1 VIEHL
6 NRYEAYPRATRARRH
21 IARARPRPRERPRAI
36 IYTPTQARFH
46 RPNLSVAPPEPSHR
60 ASYRG
65 VVMLTRSVARAT
77 SASVTTASPRARRR
91 ADATR
96 AHKICRDV
104 CARARRRG
112 SSSTFDKSSSVRV
125 SWDEEEP
132 ARGVLYEFDAEPEA
146 HELEPELA
154 TVEETAGTPVE
165 TPSAEP
171 RAEPTPAATPT
182 PTFDGPSV
190 AQYGDAQ
197 FDAMTRAAFES
208 GEAFVADAEEARVLW
223 DDGWDFLD
231 VRCEPEVEFFGAVPN
246 PPPGTVGGHNEVV
259 VVSGPEK
266 VRSVPLVTSSSY
278 RFSSEANAKVFNDP
292 VVDAEWLDKVKKE
305 FPDAASAK
313 IVVVCSDGRQRA
325 VAALEMLESA
335 GYEKLVLLKGGFNLY
350 NRGWDGKLKRRIP
363 HGEFMSDYRKP
374 GDVQQFSR
382 GDRAGNANDAIEFG
396 PWVDTFD
403 WSPALAAAGLGS
415 A

>member
-1 VIEHL
+1 
-6 NRYEAYPRATRARRH
+6 
-21 IARARPRPRERPRAI
+21 
-36 IYTPTQARFH
+36 
-46 RPNLSVAPPEPSHR
+46 
-60 ASYRG
+60 
-65 VVMLTRSVARAT
+65 MLTRT
-77 SASVTTASPRARRR
+77 TSVTTASTRARRR
-91 ADATR
+91 VSSTR
-96 AHKICRDV
+96 AHKNYRDV

-132 ARGVLYEFDAEPEA
+132 QRGVLYEFDAEPEA
-146 HELEPELA
+146 HELEPERA
-154 TVEETAGTPVE
+154 VVEETVEETVETPVE
-165 TPSAEP
+165 RPSAEP
-171 RAEPTPAATPT
+171 KAEPTPAAPTP
-182 PTFDGPSV
+182 PTFDGPSLP
-190 AQYGDAQ
+190 QYGDAR
-197 FDAMTRAAFES
+197 FDAVTRAAFES
-208 GEAFVADAEEARVLW
+208 GEAFVANVEEARVLW

-246 PPPGTVGGHNEVV
+246 PPLGTVGGHNEVV

-266 VRSVPLVTSSSY
+266 VRSVPLVTSTSY
-278 RFSSEANAKVFNDP
+278 RYSSEANAKVFNDP

-363 HGEFMSDYRKP
+363 HGEFMSDYTKT

-382 GDRAGNANDAIEFG
+382 GDRSGNANDAIEFG
-396 PWVDTFD
+396 PWVDAFD
-403 WSPALAAAGLGS
+403 WGPALAAAGLGS